1 MRVLVV
7 GAGALGSWV
16 GAQLERGGAD
26 VTLVARGP
34 HGAAMAADGLEIVS
48 AGEVVRTRPTVVG
61 AVREAF
67 GPPAS
72 PYDVTLVT
80 VKSYASAIVGAELAA
95 AAGPAGSAGRVVS
108 LQNGV
113 GNEAVLAAAIAH
125 ASPAPLAVRAAEPC
139 AAVGAGVVTI
149 GLTVDRPGRVVLSGG
164 GGIGLEDD
172 AAGWGQQLAERLTS
186 AGVAVRLGQDPM
198 ALKWSKLLL
207 NMLGAATCAILDQ
220 PPADVLAR
228 RDVFGI
234 EVAAWR
240 EALAVM
246 RAIGAPPTDLPGYP
260 VRSLAFGVRRLPA
273 AWLHA
278 LFGRRL
284 AERRGRRH
292 SGVSADLG
300 AGRTSS
306 EIEVLHGA
314 VVAVAEARGLPS
326 PACRTLAAL
335 VLGLAD
341 GTVERARF
349 AGRPEALLA
358 AVHAAGG

>member
-34 HGAAMAADGLEIVS
+34 HGAAMAADGLELVS
-48 AGEVVRTRPTVVG
+48 AGEVGRTRPAVVG
-61 AVREAF
+61 TVREAF
-67 GPPAS
+67 GLPAS
-72 PYDVTLVT
+72 SYDVTLVT
-80 VKSYASAIVGAELAA
+80 VKSYATAVVGAELAS
-95 AAGPAGSAGRVVS
+95 AAGPVGRVVS

-172 AAGWGQQLAERLTS
+172 VKGWGQQLAEPLRI
-186 AGVAVRLGQDPM
+186 AGVDVRLGHDPV

-228 RDVFGI
+228 RDMFGI

-246 RAIGAPPTDLPGYP
+246 RVIGAPPTDLPGYP
-260 VRSLAFGVRRLPA
+260 VRSLALGVRRLPA
-273 AWLHA
+273 PWLHA

-292 SGVSADLG
+292 SGVSADLS

-314 VVAVAEARGLPS
+314 VAAVAEARGLPS

-349 AGRPEALLA
+349 AGRPAALLA